1 MNLRQTSPVAMLD
14 DLRALVEC
22 ESPTEDLAA
31 CRKVTAL
38 ANDLSKKILSGE
50 IDKSKKVMV
59 DIFDGLVVFR
69 NEA

>member
-1 MNLRQTSPVAMLD
+1 MV
-14 DLRALVEC
+14 V
-22 ESPTEDLAA
+22 
-31 CRKVTAL
+31 
-38 ANDLSKKILSGE
+38 NDLSKKILSGE